1 VPVKIYLATW
11 QYQLIHLNYR
21 LLKSILL
28 GDVNMSIFR
37 QAVSAIIRAFPSENG
52 YAHCD
57 IPCGI
62 YDPITAKIAAQT
74 VQKMV
79 IRIQALKKPESG
91 DSSDAWATYENTLG
105 RLVTVKEEH
114 AQVCKNELSILW
126 SDYFK
131 PEHLEKYPDLH
142 DTFWK
147 AAKLCGA
154 NKQRV
159 DLDASKDL
167 VATVD
172 KLAETFWATKNTVWQ
187 DTVSDVRFGS

>member
-1 VPVKIYLATW
+1 M
-11 QYQLIHLNYR
+11 
-21 LLKSILL
+21 SIL
-28 GDVNMSIFR
+28 R
-37 QAVSAIIRAFPSENG
+37 QAVSAIVRALPSEKG

-79 IRIQALKKPESG
+79 MRIQALQKPDAG
-91 DSSDAWATYENTLG
+91 DSGDAWATYENTLG
-105 RLVTVKEEH
+105 RYVAVKEEH
-114 AQVCKNELSILW
+114 AQTCKKELSILW
-126 SDYFK
+126 GDYFR
-131 PEHLEKYPDLH
+131 PEHVEKYPDLH

-159 DLDASKDL
+159 DLDASKEL

-172 KLAETFWATKNTVWQ
+172 KVAEIFWATKNTPWQ
-187 DTVSDVRFGS
+187 DTVADVRFGA

>member
-1 VPVKIYLATW
+1 MS
-11 QYQLIHLNYR
+11 
-21 LLKSILL
+21 LL
-28 GDVNMSIFR
+28 R
-37 QAVSAIIRAFPSENG
+37 QVLSTITMALPAEKA

-79 IRIQALKKPESG
+79 MRIQALQQPGAS
-91 DSSDAWATYENTLG
+91 DSAEAWATYENTLG
-105 RLVTVKEEH
+105 RYVAVKEEH
-114 AQVCKNELSILW
+114 AQLCKKELSILW
-126 SDYFK
+126 GDYFR
-131 PEHLEKYPDLH
+131 PEHLEKHPDLH

-159 DLDASKDL
+159 DLGASKEL

-172 KLAETFWATKNTVWQ
+172 KVAEIFWSTKNTPWQ
-187 DTVSDVRFGS
+187 DTVADVRFGT